1 MLTVTPPCSAKVST
15 RSCRGRPR
23 AVDPPRG
30 RGKARFHLP
39 IWRGFTYNHPCLCNN
54 RKEVIQC
61 LIVSTRG
68 RRVRWPGSSP
78 LSRFAPPDPPFLR
91 SEAGTRFDN
100 GRAAR
105 EGSPSLLTPVAF
117 ILRQDAT

>member
-1 MLTVTPPCSAKVST
+1 KASK
-15 RSCRGRPR
+15 RSCKGSPWQGGGAGWPVPLSICCSFNYKR
-23 AVDPPRG
+23 
-30 RGKARFHLP
+30 
-39 IWRGFTYNHPCLCNN
+39 PCLINS